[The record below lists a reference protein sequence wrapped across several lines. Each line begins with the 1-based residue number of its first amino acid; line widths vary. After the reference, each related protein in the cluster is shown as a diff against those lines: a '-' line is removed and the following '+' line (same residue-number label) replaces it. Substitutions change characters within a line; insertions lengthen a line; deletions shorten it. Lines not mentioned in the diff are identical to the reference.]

1 VEWSEGVGGKIDR
14 EKERKKERYID
25 REGEHVIIMKTRVC
39 E

>member
-25 REGEHVIIMKTRVC
+25 REGACNYYENKIV
-39 E
+39 